1 MLIGNKLLF
10 HLLVVR
16 ERTHIIDDRF
26 DSSRALTTYRH
37 LVHPTCGLLPVFQG
51 RVCAEGCILCTRSLS
66 KGTYVR
72 GSAKGERG
80 KEMESDQHRLRQDV
94 LGHVGLRVIGGYAV
108 CKGDRGHRHT

>member
-72 GSAKGERG
+72 GSAKGEREG
-80 KEMESDQHRLRQDV
+80 KKWRAIST
-94 LGHVGLRVIGGYAV
+94 GYGRMSLAMWG
-108 CKGDRGHRHT
+108 CG